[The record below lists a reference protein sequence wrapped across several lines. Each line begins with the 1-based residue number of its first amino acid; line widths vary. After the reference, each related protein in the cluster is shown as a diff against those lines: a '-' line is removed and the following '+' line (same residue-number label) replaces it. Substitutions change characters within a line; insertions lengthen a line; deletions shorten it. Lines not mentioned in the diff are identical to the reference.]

1 MTDKTTTPAT
11 EAPNIYAAL
20 AAAQAEFKPI
30 AKNCVN
36 PAFGSKYADLQSILD
51 GTRPALNRHGLFLF
65 QRVMSS
71 KDGVSVE
78 TCVTHAGGGT
88 LSSGVL
94 FIPVISPKNPAQAF
108 GSAETYARR
117 YSLSAFLGVSADED
131 DDGNGAKVDEQTLT
145 NERLASALVD
155 VATEA
160 ANRGTSEYK
169 DFYEHLTPTAR
180 KALKGAGIHDELKV
194 LAGSVDEKAQAQ
206 APQAIEQ
213 AGPAQI
219 ETKSEE

>member
-1 MTDKTTTPAT
+1 MTDKTTTPAPA
-11 EAPNIYAAL
+11 ENIYAAL
-20 AAAQAEFKPI
+20 AAAQAEFKPVV
-30 AKNCVN
+30 KNCIN

-51 GTRPALNRHGLFLF
+51 ATRPALNRHGLFLF
-65 QRVMSS
+65 QRVTSS

-78 TCVTHAGGGT
+78 TVVSHASGET

-94 FIPVISPKNPAQAF
+94 FLPVIIPKNPSQAF

-160 ANRGTSEYK
+160 AHRGMAAYK
-169 DFYEHLTPTAR
+169 DFYAALTPAAR
-180 KALKGAGIHDELKV
+180 KALNAAGIHAKLKV
-194 LAGSVDEKAQAQ
+194 VAESVDEKSQ

-213 AGPAQI
+213 AAPAEI
-219 ETKSEE
+219 ESKTEE

>member
-78 TCVTHAGGGT
+78 TCVTHASGGT

-206 APQAIEQ
+206 APQAIQQ
-213 AGPAQI
+213 AAPVEI

>member
-1 MTDKTTTPAT
+1 MTTDKTTTPAPA
-11 EAPNIYAAL
+11 ENIYAAL
-20 AAAQAEFKPI
+20 AAAQAEFKPV

-36 PAFGSKYADLQSILD
+36 PAFNSKYADLQSILD
-51 GTRPALNRHGLFLF
+51 ATRPALNRHGLFLF
-65 QRVMSS
+65 QRVTSS
-71 KDGVSVE
+71 TDGVSVE
-78 TCVTHAGGGT
+78 TVVTHSSGET

-94 FIPVISPKNPAQAF
+94 FLPVISPKNPSQAF

-160 ANRGTSEYK
+160 AHRGMTAYK
-169 DFYEHLTPTAR
+169 DFYASLTPAAR
-180 KALKGAGIHDELKV
+180 KALNAAGIHSELKV
-194 LAGSVDEKAQAQ
+194 VAESVDEKSQ

-213 AGPAQI
+213 AAPAEI
-219 ETKSEE
+219 ETKEE

>member
-1 MTDKTTTPAT
+1 MTTEKTTTPAT
-11 EAPNIYAAL
+11 ENIYAAL
-20 AAAQAEFKPI
+20 AAAQAEFRPVV
-30 AKNCVN
+30 KNCVN
-36 PAFGSKYADLQSILD
+36 PAFGSKYADLQSILEA
-51 GTRPALNRHGLFLF
+51 TRPALNRHGLFVY
-65 QRVMSS
+65 QRVSSS

-78 TCVTHAGGGT
+78 TCVSHSSGET

-94 FIPVISPKNPAQAF
+94 FIPVLSPKNPSQAF

-160 ANRGTSEYK
+160 AHRGMTAYK
-169 DFYEHLTPTAR
+169 GFYELLTPAAR
-180 KALKGAGIHDELKV
+180 KALNAAGIHSELKV
-194 LAGSVDEKAQAQ
+194 LAESVDEKSQ
-206 APQAIEQ
+206 APQAIQQ
-213 AGPAQI
+213 AAPAEI

>member
-1 MTDKTTTPAT
+1 MTDKTTTTAPA
-11 EAPNIYAAL
+11 ENIYAAL
-20 AAAQAEFKPI
+20 AAAQAEFKTVV
-30 AKNCVN
+30 KNCVN
-36 PAFGSKYADLQSILD
+36 PAFNSKYADLQSILD
-51 GTRPALNRHGLFLF
+51 ATRPALNRHGLFLF
-65 QRVMSS
+65 QRVASS

-78 TCVTHAGGGT
+78 TCVSHSSGET

-94 FIPVISPKNPAQAF
+94 FLPVISPKNPAQGF

-160 ANRGTSEYK
+160 AHRGMTAYK
-169 DFYEHLTPTAR
+169 GFYAMLTPTAR
-180 KALKGAGIHDELKV
+180 KALNAAGIHSELKV
-194 LAGSVDEKAQAQ
+194 VAESVDEKAQAQ

-213 AGPAQI
+213 AAPAEI
-219 ETKSEE
+219 ETSKE

>member
-1 MTDKTTTPAT
+1 MTDKTTTPAPA
-11 EAPNIYAAL
+11 ENIYAAL

-36 PAFGSKYADLQSILD
+36 PAFKSKYADLQSILD
-51 GTRPALNRHGLFLF
+51 ATRPALNRHGLFLF

-78 TCVTHAGGGT
+78 TCVTHSSGGT

-117 YSLSAFLGVSADED
+117 YSLSAFLGVNADED
-131 DDGNGAKVDEQTLT
+131 DDGNRAEMDEQTKLQ
-145 NERLASALVD
+145 ERLASALVD

-160 ANRGTSEYK
+160 AHRGTAAYK
-169 DFYEHLTPTAR
+169 EFYEYLTPAAR
-180 KALKGAGIHDELKV
+180 KALNAAGIHSELKV
-194 LAGSVDEKAQAQ
+194 VAESVDEKAQA
-206 APQAIEQ
+206 PQAIQQ
-213 AGPAQI
+213 AAAAEI
-219 ETKSEE
+219 ETKPGE

>member
-51 GTRPALNRHGLFLF
+51 GTRPALNRHGLFLY

-71 KDGVSVE
+71 KDGISVK
-78 TCVTHAGGGT
+78 TCVTHASGET

-94 FIPVISPKNPAQAF
+94 FIPVISPKNPSQAF

-160 ANRGTSEYK
+160 AHRGMTAYK
-169 DFYEHLTPTAR
+169 GFYELLTPTAR
-180 KALKGAGIHDELKV
+180 KALNAAGIHSELKV
-194 LAGSVDEKAQAQ
+194 LAESVDEKAQAQ

-213 AGPAQI
+213 AAPAEI
-219 ETKSEE
+219 ETK

>member
-1 MTDKTTTPAT
+1 MTDKPTTAT

-20 AAAQAEFKPI
+20 AAAQAEFRPVVKKCI
-30 AKNCVN
+30 N
-36 PAFGSKYADLQSILD
+36 PAFGSKYADLQGILD
-51 GTRPALNRHGLFLF
+51 ATRPALNRHGLFLF
-65 QRVMSS
+65 QRVASS

-78 TCVTHAGGGT
+78 TCVSHASGET

-94 FIPVISPKNPAQAF
+94 FIPVVGAKNPSQAF

-117 YSLSAFLGVSADED
+117 YSLSAFLGVSADDD

-160 ANRGTSEYK
+160 ANHGTAAYK
-169 DFYEHLTPTAR
+169 EFYAYLTPAAR
-180 KALKGAGIHDELKV
+180 KALNAAGVHSELKV
-194 LAGSVDEKAQAQ
+194 LAESVDEKSQ

-213 AGPAQI
+213 AAPAEI
-219 ETKSEE
+219 ETKEE